1 MLRLWSLSRSA
12 VAKSSLFRPLSS
24 SPVLF
29 NDNISE
35 IPPYDDKFNEPLEEK
50 RSRLLYQSRKRGML
64 ENGLLLGK
72 NLFVKKRYALQ
83 RAKTRIY
90 LFSSQIFMK
99 SIHRIFSVIYLIQ
112 NESSKIKVHALKS
125 IYYYSIMQLATA

>member
-1 MLRLWSLSRSA
+1 MLRLWSLSRSV

-24 SPVLF
+24 SPALF

-35 IPPYDDKFNEPLEEK
+35 IPPYDEKFNEPLEEK

-72 NLFVKKRYALQ
+72 N
-83 RAKTRIY
+83 
-90 LFSSQIFMK
+90 FSSQRSRHTVRSRQK
-99 SIHRIFSVIYLIQ
+99 IYLLIRRYFVKSAQ
-112 NESSKIKVHALKS
+112 VIVSKIDFTEYLLQKWLRKWDKNNHSSCSPWWKGR
-125 IYYYSIMQLATA
+125 